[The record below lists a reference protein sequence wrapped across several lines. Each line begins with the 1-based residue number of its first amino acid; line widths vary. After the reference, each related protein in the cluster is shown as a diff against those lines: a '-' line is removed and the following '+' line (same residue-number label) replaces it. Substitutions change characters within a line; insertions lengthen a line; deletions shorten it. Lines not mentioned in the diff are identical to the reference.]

1 LKEYPL
7 TIYSTILTDSGHSF
21 EIPGLADHG
30 YLYLDGIYQGN
41 LTNVFSGSFTKKLK
55 IDGLEAKNG
64 QKLEIIVEHIGR
76 LLFPLAE
83 LDHKAKIGIKIF
95 LIDFLGNSFPSF
107 VGWTANS
114 RGMATLWN

>member
-1 LKEYPL
+1 L
-7 TIYSTILTDSGHSF
+7 TIYSTILTDSGHSL

-41 LTNVFSGSFTKKLK
+41 LTNVFSGSFTKKLR
-55 IDGLEAKNG
+55 IDGLDAKNG

-83 LDHKAKIGIKIF
+83 LDHKAKNNLIKF
-95 LIDFLGNSFPSF
+95 KYFY
-107 VGWTANS
+107 
-114 RGMATLWN
+114 